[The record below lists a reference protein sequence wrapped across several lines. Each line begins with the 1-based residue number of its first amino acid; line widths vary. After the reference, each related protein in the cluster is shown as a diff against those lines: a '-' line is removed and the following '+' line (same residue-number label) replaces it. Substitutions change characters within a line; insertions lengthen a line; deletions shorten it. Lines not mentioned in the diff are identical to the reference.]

1 DRERLHQRYM
11 EALNRLIALL
21 QHQQQYPQAIRYGQL
36 LLQADPLR
44 ESTYQVLIQLHH
56 QNGDR
61 AAAIQSYH
69 QCMQVL
75 QDELGI
81 DPSTTTQ
88 QIYQTLLQ

>member
-1 DRERLHQRYM
+1 M
-11 EALNRLIALL
+11 EALDRLIDLL

-36 LLQADPLR
+36 LLQTDPLR
-44 ESTYQVLIQLHH
+44 ESTYQVLIQLHR

-61 AAAIQSYH
+61 ATAIQIYH

-81 DPSTTTQ
+81 DPSATTQ